1 MEIDLSEAQLSAHL
15 LVLVRATAWLFIMP
29 PFGGRTI
36 PIQVKLGFAAALSL
50 AIGPQV
56 AEHSVSLDVAPLAGA
71 VVMQVGIGVALGYI
85 GVMAFGVVQAAGAL
99 IDSFSGLNMSQLVDP
114 TSTGTTSVFGRFY
127 QVLATTLLFTLGGHL
142 MIVRGFIA
150 SFEATSL
157 THIDMERLAEI
168 LTVDIGRFLVAGLEI
183 AAPLVAALLLTEIAL
198 GLLSRAAPAMNVF
211 MLGMP
216 IKVLVTIGLAAVAV
230 PLIPGAVDALI
241 EPMVRDGMRVVGG

>member
-1 MEIDLSEAQLSAHL
+1 MDIDVSEAQLTAHL
-15 LVLVRATAWLFIMP
+15 LVLVRATTWLFVMS
-29 PFGGRTI
+29 PFGDRSI

-56 AEHSVSLDVAPLAGA
+56 AEHTVSLDVAPLVGA
-71 VVMQVGIGVALGYI
+71 VVMQVAIGVALGYI
-85 GVMAFGVVQAAGAL
+85 GVITFGVVQAAGAL

-114 TSTGTTSVFGRFY
+114 TSTGSTTVFGRFY

-142 MIVRGFIA
+142 LIVRGFIA

-157 THIDMERLAEI
+157 THLDMDRLAEI

-183 AAPLVAALLLTEIAL
+183 AAPLVAALLLTEVAL

-216 IKVLVTIGLAAVAV
+216 VKVFATIGLAAVAV
-230 PLIPGAVDALI
+230 PLIPGAVDALV
-241 EPMVRDGMRVVGG
+241 EPMVRDGLRVIGG